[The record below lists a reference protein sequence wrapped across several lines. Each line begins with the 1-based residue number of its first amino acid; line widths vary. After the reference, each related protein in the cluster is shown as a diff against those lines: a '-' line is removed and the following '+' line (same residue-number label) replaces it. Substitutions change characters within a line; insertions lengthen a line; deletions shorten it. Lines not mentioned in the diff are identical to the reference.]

1 MHLSTPKRR
10 AAHVMIAAA
19 ASALLLSG
27 CGFNAQT
34 LQPYTPAE
42 GVNTQ
47 IGDVK
52 VRNLVVV
59 SDDEGHGYLSASLV
73 SPKNT
78 ALVSVAGNPIK
89 LDGAAGASFK
99 VGGGLPV
106 SLTSNQLVVL
116 TNPTATLTVSS
127 PDLRPGLV
135 ASVALEFASGD
146 RQVVQAPVLSPK
158 DPVYATVSPAPS
170 SEATASPTHTLP
182 TSTTDRGTAPT
193 PTATP

>member
-78 ALVSVAGNPIK
+78 ALVSVAGQSDQARRDCGGVVQGRWRAARLPTLEPARG
-89 LDGAAGASFK
+89 LDQPDRYPHRVEPRPAAGAGR
-99 VGGGLPV
+99 VRGPGV
-106 SLTSNQLVVL
+106 R
-116 TNPTATLTVSS
+116 
-127 PDLRPGLV
+127 LR
-135 ASVALEFASGD
+135 
-146 RQVVQAPVLSPK
+146 
-158 DPVYATVSPAPS
+158 
-170 SEATASPTHTLP
+170 
-182 TSTTDRGTAPT
+182 
-193 PTATP
+193 